1 MKNTLSDLN
10 NHLFEQLERLNDDD
24 LKGED
29 EEEMIEK
36 CTKCQVE
43 SLLLGTMAAELTD
56 YQERL
61 IKYAAKH
68 WNPSK
73 VEMLRKAIESLNESK
88 ED

>member
-1 MKNTLSDLN
+1 MNENVEK
-10 NHLFEQLERLNDDD
+10 FLECVCDRYCRFPYQV
-24 LKGED
+24 ED

-61 IKYAAKH
+61 IKYAEKH
-68 WNPSK
+68 WDPSK
-73 VEMLRKAIESLNESK
+73 AEVLRKAIESLNESK